1 MCKNNQLVEV
11 DMGIFED
18 TGLQYFADHLEYLC
32 EVKHV
37 TIEEK
42 GKRH

>member
-1 MCKNNQLVEV
+1 MCKNNNLTEI

-18 TGLQYFADHLEYLC
+18 QGLQYFADHLVYLAS
-32 EVKHV
+32 VKYV

-42 GKRH
+42 GITD